1 MNTILHCLLVDV
13 AVAIAV
19 TTMYCLTDEIALSI
33 IYGNNKMVFEK
44 SYYQTRLMSIFIV
57 GLIPVLGMVVMCWW
71 MWTFADRVESFVWSI
86 LKLTKRKRG
95 VIVKKES
102 AKKWQGYQ

>member
-1 MNTILHCLLVDV
+1 MNVILHCVIVDV

-19 TTMYCLTDEIALSI
+19 TAMYCLTDKIALSI

-44 SYYQTRLMSIFIV
+44 SYYQTRLTSIFIV
-57 GLIPVLGMVVMCWW
+57 GLIPVLGMVIMCWW

-86 LKLTKRKRG
+86 YKLSQKKREI
-95 VIVKKES
+95 IVRKKET
-102 AKKWQGYQ
+102 

>member
-1 MNTILHCLLVDV
+1 MSTILHCLLVDV

-19 TTMYCLTDEIALSI
+19 TAMYCLTDKIALSI

-44 SYYQTRLMSIFIV
+44 SYYQTRLISIFIV
-57 GLIPVLGMVVMCWW
+57 GLIPVLGMIIMCWW

-86 LKLTKRKRG
+86 YKLSQKKRG
-95 VIVKKES
+95 VIVRKKEI
-102 AKKWQGYQ
+102 

>member
-1 MNTILHCLLVDV
+1 MDV

-19 TTMYCLTDEIALSI
+19 TAMYALTDEIALSI

-44 SYYQTRLMSIFIV
+44 SYYQTRLTSIFIV
-57 GLIPVLGMVVMCWW
+57 GLIPVLGMVIMCWW

-86 LKLTKRKRG
+86 HELSQKKRG
-95 VIVKKES
+95 VIVRKKEI
-102 AKKWQGYQ
+102 

>member
-19 TTMYCLTDEIALSI
+19 TAMYCLTDEIALSI

-44 SYYQTRLMSIFIV
+44 SYYQTRLTSIFIV

-71 MWTFADRVESFVWSI
+71 MWTFADRVESFVWSMHE
-86 LKLTKRKRG
+86 LSQKKRG
-95 VIVKKES
+95 VIVRKKEI
-102 AKKWQGYQ
+102 

>member
-19 TTMYCLTDEIALSI
+19 TAMYCLTDEIALSI
-33 IYGNNKMVFEK
+33 IFGNNKMIFEK
-44 SYYQTRLMSIFIV
+44 SYYQTRLTSIFIV
-57 GLIPVLGMVVMCWW
+57 GLVPVLGMVIMCWW

-86 LKLTKRKRG
+86 YKLSQKKREI
-95 VIVKKES
+95 IVRKKE
-102 AKKWQGYQ
+102 A

>member
-1 MNTILHCLLVDV
+1 MLVDI

-19 TTMYCLTDEIALSI
+19 TAMYCLTDKIALSI

-44 SYYQTRLMSIFIV
+44 SYYQTRLISIFIV
-57 GLIPVLGMVVMCWW
+57 GLIPVLGMVIMCWW

-86 LKLTKRKRG
+86 WKLAKRKRE
-95 VIVKKES
+95 VIVKKEG

>member
-1 MNTILHCLLVDV
+1 MDV

-19 TTMYCLTDEIALSI
+19 TAMYCLTDEIALSI

-44 SYYQTRLMSIFIV
+44 SYYQARLMSIFIV
-57 GLIPVLGMVVMCWW
+57 GLIPVLGMVIMCWW

-86 LKLTKRKRG
+86 YKLSQKKREI
-95 VIVKKES
+95 IVRKKET
-102 AKKWQGYQ
+102 

>member
-1 MNTILHCLLVDV
+1 MDV

-19 TTMYCLTDEIALSI
+19 TAMYALTDEIALSI

-44 SYYQTRLMSIFIV
+44 SYYQTRLTSIFIV

-71 MWTFADRVESFVWSI
+71 MWTFADRVESFVYSI
-86 LKLTKRKRG
+86 ISISHKRHG
-95 VIVKKES
+95 VIVKEKNKIEIYND
-102 AKKWQGYQ
+102 WVFV